1 MYLKMSST
9 TRLLSDELK
18 FFVMARAQ
26 EGDIYKEILEKVK
39 KKNSKQISFGTI
51 TKILQK
57 HGETDDIKNRW
68 KGSRPQ
74 LFNAK
79 ETKSIVKA
87 VKKNRLLTAVD
98 VSANKKLN
106 VHKASARNIQRVQRK
121 QGLLPTTN
129 VTQRI
134 SRKNE
139 VKRVDFAELHLPQNS
154 DFFEKIVFS
163 DESDL
168 FPQKC
173 GRLYVRKFKAEQ
185 VCLDYASP
193 SRHDARTIKV
203 WSIISFSG
211 VGPLIRYDG
220 TIDGERYLGFLKTY
234 LLQAYPHLK
243 GTETRKGQL
252 I

>member
-68 KGSRPQ
+68 KGSSPQ

-106 VHKASARNIQRVQRK
+106 VHKPAHELCKESFESRVYY
-121 QGLLPTTN
+121 L
-129 VTQRI
+129 RI
-134 SRKNE
+134 T
-139 VKRVDFAELHLPQNS
+139 LHS
-154 DFFEKIVFS
+154 VS
-163 DESDL
+163 
-168 FPQKC
+168 PQKM
-173 GRLYVRKFKAEQ
+173 R
-185 VCLDYASP
+185 
-193 SRHDARTIKV
+193 
-203 WSIISFSG
+203 
-211 VGPLIRYDG
+211 
-220 TIDGERYLGFLKTY
+220 
-234 LLQAYPHLK
+234 
-243 GTETRKGQL
+243 
-252 I
+252 